1 MRWNDAKRNLRLAYG
16 LVAVGAFV
24 WFFLPRVYHEAG
36 TKSRAY
42 VALLVAAVT
51 VFVVSI
57 VYDSLR
63 RWAETGHR

>member
-1 MRWNDAKRNLRLAYG
+1 MRLAYG

-42 VALLVAAVT
+42 VAVLIAAVT

-57 VYDSLR
+57 VYNSLR
-63 RWAETGHR
+63 RWVETERR